1 MRSASASSK
10 PGRSPDITARAH
22 LRDTAIA
29 LFGHE
34 GFGVSVRAIAESAG
48 VSPAL
53 ILHHFG
59 SKDGLRQ
66 ECDSFVLAR
75 IREYKEDAV
84 RKSTPGELLSR
95 MSAMDESAPLVGYA
109 LRSLQ
114 TGGEL
119 AQSFIEHFV
128 ADAEEWLSQGVA
140 AGTIRPSL
148 DEKARAR
155 YLTIQGF
162 GTMLLDL
169 ALNPPADPGDFAAA
183 MRGYL
188 ARNGLPST
196 ELLTQGLMTDR
207 AMLDAYL
214 LYVVDPPA

>member
-1 MRSASASSK
+1 MRSAPQGTSI
-10 PGRSPDITARAH
+10 GRSPDITARAH
-22 LRDTAIA
+22 LRDTAVT
-29 LFGHE
+29 LFGQS
-34 GFGVSVRAIAESAG
+34 GFGVSVRAIAEAAG

-59 SKDGLRQ
+59 SKEGLRQ
-66 ECDSFVLAR
+66 ECDRFVLAR

-84 RKSTPGELLSR
+84 RKATPGELLSR
-95 MSAMDESAPLVGYA
+95 MAAMDETAPLVGYA

-114 TGGEL
+114 AGGEL
-119 AQSFIEHFV
+119 AQSFIAHFV
-128 ADAEEWLSQGVA
+128 EDAEAWLAQGVA

-188 ARNGLPST
+188 TRNGLPST

-207 AMLDAYL
+207 ALLDAYL

>member
-1 MRSASASSK
+1 MRSASRQATA
-10 PGRSPDITARAH
+10 GRSPDITARAH
-22 LRDTAIA
+22 LRDTAVN

-34 GFGVSVRAIAESAG
+34 GFGVSVRAIAEAAG

-66 ECDSFVLAR
+66 ECDNYVLAR

-84 RKSTPGELLSR
+84 RKATPGELLSR
-95 MSAMDESAPLVGYA
+95 MASMDESAPLIGYA

-114 TGGEL
+114 AGGEL

-128 ADAEEWLSQGVA
+128 EDAEAWLAQGVA

-169 ALNPPADPGDFAAA
+169 ALHPPAEPGDFAAA
-183 MRGYL
+183 LRGYL

-196 ELLTQGLMTDR
+196 ELFAQGLMTDR
-207 AMLDAYL
+207 SMLDAYL